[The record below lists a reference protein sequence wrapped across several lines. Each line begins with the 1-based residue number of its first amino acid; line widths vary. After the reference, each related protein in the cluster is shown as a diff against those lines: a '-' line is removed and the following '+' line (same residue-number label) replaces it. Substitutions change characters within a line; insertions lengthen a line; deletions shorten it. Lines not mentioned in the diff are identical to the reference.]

1 MGLGKKN
8 SKIFKQYII
17 AQVISV
23 LILIVVKYAYLGYKE
38 RKDV

>member
-1 MGLGKKN
+1 MGLSKKN

-17 AQVISV
+17 AQVISM
-23 LILIVVKYAYLGYKE
+23 LILIVVKYAYLRYKE